1 MPYLHLMCQDGY
13 KAETALLQTLTRHT
27 VTSACTNAQEIT
39 SLAECECM
47 GHLFACMLI
56 VVLTQMNI
64 HVAATCHTGFDKD
77 TNALYF

>member
-1 MPYLHLMCQDGY
+1 MPYLHLMCQDGCN
-13 KAETALLQTLTRHT
+13 AETAVLQTLTRHT
-27 VTSACTNAQEIT
+27 VTSVCMSAQEIT

-47 GHLFACMLI
+47 EQLFACMLI
-56 VVLTQMNI
+56 VILTQMNR